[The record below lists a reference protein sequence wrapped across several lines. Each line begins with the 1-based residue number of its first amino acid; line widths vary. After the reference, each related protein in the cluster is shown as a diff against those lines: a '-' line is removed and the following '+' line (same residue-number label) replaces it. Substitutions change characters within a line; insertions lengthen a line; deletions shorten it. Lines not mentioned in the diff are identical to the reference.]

1 MKVSFLTLGCK
12 VNQYESEAIAEV
24 LEANGFIVVPF
35 GEEADATVINTCA
48 VTTEGERKARQMVR
62 RAIHSSP
69 NACICVTGCAAQL
82 HPESF
87 SSIKGVDF
95 VLGNGKKMKAVD
107 LILSYLNEKRKK
119 AETQCFAE
127 SFDLSSFEPMT
138 IEKSERTRAY
148 IKIEDGCDSR
158 CAYCIIKTAR
168 GKVRSK
174 PLDEIVKETELLLTK
189 GYKEIVLTGIEISAY
204 GKDIG
209 TDLITLLETLDAM
222 PNMVRI
228 RLGSLDPSMFRSAFC
243 ERLAKIKNLCHHFH
257 LSLQSGCSRTLAAM
271 RRKNNAEQA
280 KDAIA
285 NLRALLSD
293 VTFTADIIVGF
304 PGETDEDFNETA
316 KFLEEVKLLDCHIFA
331 FSPRPGTEAAEMKDQ
346 ISGDVKTK
354 REKILQKIT
363 TASRKAVMESFLGK
377 SAEVLFEEQKEGYNV
392 GHTDNFL
399 EVAVLSDDD
408 LHNQVVKITF
418 EKTENN
424 RMIGRILF

>member
-12 VNQYESEAIAEV
+12 VNQYESEAIAEA

-62 RAIHSSP
+62 RAIHASP
-69 NACICVTGCAAQL
+69 SACICVTGCAAQL

-107 LILSYLNEKRKK
+107 AILSYLNEKREK
-119 AETQCFAE
+119 AEAQCFTE

-168 GKVRSK
+168 GRVRSK
-174 PLDEIVKETELLLTK
+174 PLDEILKETEMLLAK
-189 GYKEIVLTGIEISAY
+189 GYQEIVLTGIEISAY
-204 GKDIG
+204 GKDVG
-209 TDLITLLETLDAM
+209 TDLITLLEALDAM

-228 RLGSLDPSMFRSAFC
+228 RLGSLDPSMFRPAFC

-280 KDAIA
+280 KDAIS
-285 NLRALLSD
+285 NLRTLLSD

-304 PGETDEDFNETA
+304 PGESEEDFNETA
-316 KFLEEVKLLDCHIFA
+316 KFLEEVRLLDCHIFA
-331 FSPRPGTEAAEMKDQ
+331 FSPRPGTEAAELKDQ
-346 ISGDVKTK
+346 ISGDVKAK
-354 REKILQKIT
+354 REKILQNIT
-363 TASRKAVMESFLGK
+363 AASRQAVMESFLGK
-377 SAEVLFEEQKEGYNV
+377 SAQVLFEEQKDGYNV
-392 GHTDNFL
+392 GHTDNFI
-399 EVAVLSDDD
+399 EVAVVSQDD